1 MSAITKKNNLKSFTI
16 CTYLFFYFNA
26 EIAMGSDVYGIVI
39 VPDKLDLL
47 GGLFSFPTNV
57 KMGGQNSIQIRYQFD
72 TSKISS

>member
-1 MSAITKKNNLKSFTI
+1 
-16 CTYLFFYFNA
+16 
-26 EIAMGSDVYGIVI
+26 MGSDVYGIVI